1 MNVDREKKE
10 EGNNQYSADDPREPG
25 EPGQDMQHNLE
36 VFAVQLGQPPGAQ
49 LRYVSKDVAIGY
61 LQPMWRDR
69 AVGIKYLKDDECL
82 TGCYKDR
89 SVIPI
94 VTLDTGQGCCRIGA
108 VVEEGEEGEEES

>member
-1 MNVDREKKE
+1 MT
-10 EGNNQYSADDPREPG
+10 AG

-49 LRYVSKDVAIGY
+49 LRRVEGRGHRLSAAHGGPRRRHQV
-61 LQPMWRDR
+61 
-69 AVGIKYLKDDECL
+69 LKDDECL

-94 VTLDTGQGCCRIGA
+94 VTLDTGRAAAGSGQ
-108 VVEEGEEGEEES
+108 VEEGEEGEEES

>member
-1 MNVDREKKE
+1 
-10 EGNNQYSADDPREPG
+10 
-25 EPGQDMQHNLE
+25 
-36 VFAVQLGQPPGAQ
+36 
-49 LRYVSKDVAIGY
+49 VAIGY